1 MFKFSLII
9 SFFFVCFKWQ
19 RQTKESHWGFT
30 QWKNNWTVSQVCFCK
45 LLYIEISIYWGLGV
59 NFLKTISSFNLNPFG
74 RNNYKCFKQK
84 ECTWWNVVENDCLES
99 WWEFNVATFLQPAWA
114 VKFYTT
120 FPGLFLPICKVKVI
134 ISCIRK
140 ITVTTPSLKTDK
152 SDKPNCLYFV
162 LITYHFPLTLPHL
175 NFIKA

>member
-9 SFFFVCFKWQ
+9 SFFLSVSNDKGRQKNLTEVSHSERTTEQYHRSAFVNCFTLRFLFIEGWESIFW
-19 RQTKESHWGFT
+19 RQSR
-30 QWKNNWTVSQVCFCK
+30 
-45 LLYIEISIYWGLGV
+45 
-59 NFLKTISSFNLNPFG
+59 FNLNPFG